1 MKSFFKRI
9 IVTILANEARLVLKK
24 YQPRIVAV
32 TGSVGKT
39 SSKDAIA
46 AALAAQFT
54 VRKSEKSFN
63 SEIGVPLT
71 ILGVPNAWGNPL
83 GWLMNIIRGL
93 ELVLFRAEDYPEVLV
108 LEVGAD
114 KPGDIGWVTSWVK
127 PDVAVITLVGEVPVH
142 VEFFPSPEALLREK
156 AKILSAVKKDGR
168 AVLIAD
174 DPRVAA
180 LAEKTNVHTSTYG
193 FSKDAN
199 LHASHLKTEYEGVRP
214 GGITF
219 KVDTEGTNFPVRV
232 HGVFGIQHA
241 YAALAAL
248 AVAEHFKVNAID
260 AAQALE
266 HWEPAPGRFRLIE
279 GIKSTMILDD
289 TYNSSPV
296 ALEAALEELR
306 GMKVKGRRIAVL
318 GDMLE
323 LGQFAIAEHKR
334 LGQVAGSVCNLL
346 LVVGVRARYFAEGA
360 LLGGISEKNI
370 LQFDN
375 SRAAGLYLQ
384 NVLDHGDVVLV
395 KGSQSMRMERAVEE
409 IMAHPEIKE
418 HILVRQDAEWGRR

>member
-1 MKSFFKRI
+1 MKSLFKRI

-46 AALAAQFT
+46 AALATQFT

-63 SEIGVPLT
+63 SELGVPLT

-83 GWLMNIIRGL
+83 GWIMNIARGI
-93 ELVLFRAEDYPEVLV
+93 ELLLFRSEYPEILV

-114 KPGDIGWVTSWVK
+114 KPGDIGWVASWVK
-127 PDVAVITLVGEVPVH
+127 PDVAVLTLVGDVPVH

-156 AKILSAVKKDGR
+156 AKLVPAVKQGGR
-168 AVLIAD
+168 VVLIAD

-180 LAEKTNVHTSTYG
+180 LAEKAHVPATTYG
-193 FSKDAN
+193 FAKDAD

-214 GGITF
+214 SGITF

-248 AVAEHFKVNAID
+248 AVAKHFEVNAVD

-279 GIKSTMILDD
+279 GIKNTMILDD

-323 LGQFAIAEHKR
+323 LGQFAVAEHKR

-360 LLGGISEKNI
+360 LVGGISEKNI

-375 SRAAGLYLQ
+375 ARAAGLYLQ
-384 NVLDHGDVVLV
+384 NVLDAGDVILV
-395 KGSQSMRMERAVEE
+395 KGSQSMRMERTVEE
-409 IMAHPEIKE
+409 IMAHPETKA
-418 HILVRQDAEWGRR
+418 HLLVRQDEEWLNRQ